1 MSEKAKLIEN
11 RYKKQCE
18 ICFLLDT
25 EKADIKFHLYDDSG
39 YQEID
44 KHICDPCLKDL
55 REIRKKCHQ
64 KIDNP
69 SLEPFK
75 GFQMAFAKEL
85 HAARDK
91 DKK

>member
-1 MSEKAKLIEN
+1 MSENAKLIEN

-25 EKADIKFHLYDDSG
+25 EATEMKFHLYDDSG

-44 KHICDPCLKDL
+44 KYICDQCLKDL
-55 REIRKKCHQ
+55 REIRKRCHQ

-69 SLEPFK
+69 STEPFK
-75 GFQMAFAKEL
+75 GFQMAFSKEL
-85 HAARDK
+85 RASKEK